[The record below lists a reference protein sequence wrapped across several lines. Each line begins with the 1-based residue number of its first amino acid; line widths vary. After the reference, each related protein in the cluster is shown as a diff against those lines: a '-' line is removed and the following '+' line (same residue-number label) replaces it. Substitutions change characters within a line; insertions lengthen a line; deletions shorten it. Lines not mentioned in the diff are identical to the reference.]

1 MARKRMID
9 PNFWR
14 DEKLAQCTYME
25 RLLFQGLWT
34 FAEDNGV
41 GRANPMLIKA
51 DVFPY
56 DSIKISEI
64 ETSLEKLE
72 SLGLILLYEIDGQK
86 YYCVINFLKHQVIN
100 KPSKCYLPEPLP
112 EYYHTTTVALRPNI
126 IEVNISK
133 DKISKRTL
141 DNFFESVW
149 TLYPKKEGKGQ
160 VNYKQKETLYKIG
173 FDEMSRA
180 VERYKTSKQGVE
192 TKYIK
197 QGSTFFN
204 SGYIDYLD
212 ANYEE
217 PQSVEHKETTYE
229 RAKREADEM
238 LRKEGIVLE

>member
-41 GRANPMLIKA
+41 GRASPMLIKA
-51 DVFPY
+51 DIFPY
-56 DSIKISEI
+56 DTLRASDI
-64 ETSLEKLE
+64 ESSLAKLA
-72 SLGLILLYEIDGQK
+72 SLGLILLYEIDEQK
-86 YYCVINFLKHQVIN
+86 YYLVINFLKHQVIN

-112 EYYHTTTVALRPNI
+112 EHYDTTTTPLRPNI
-126 IEVNISK
+126 KEVNIREE
-133 DKISKRTL
+133 KISKRTL
-141 DNFFESVW
+141 DDFFEMIWKS
-149 TLYPKKEGKGQ
+149 YPRKEGKGQ
-160 VNYKQKETLYKIG
+160 VSYKQKETLYKIG
-173 FDEMSRA
+173 LDEMSRA
-180 VERYKTSKQGVE
+180 VERYKISKQGVE
-192 TKYIK
+192 NKYLK

-212 ANYEE
+212 SNYEE
-217 PQSVEHKETTYE
+217 PQIEQKETAYE